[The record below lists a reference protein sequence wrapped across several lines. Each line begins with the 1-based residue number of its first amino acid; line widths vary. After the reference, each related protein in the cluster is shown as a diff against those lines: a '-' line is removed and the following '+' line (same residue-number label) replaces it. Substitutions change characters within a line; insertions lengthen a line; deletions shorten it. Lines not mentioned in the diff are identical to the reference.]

1 MLSWRRAFTLVIVLV
16 AIVLAGCAPA
26 SPSVDKAAS
35 ELAAYAESSSR
46 FALKL
51 PRVYV
56 QYDNNGVLGVAGI
69 TTNDLYRWFGV
80 DLRMMNLQPWVVQ
93 ALVRANVQ
101 HIEITES
108 ADGLAIYVNGEPL
121 PYIAWDSESLA
132 NLGQVL
138 PAFGVPYGE
147 IVGKLLPLIRFTQMS
162 LVVQFPVAPGAEF
175 IPFRDPDAPP
185 VVAARAEMVEKPPA
199 VVRLEIAYD
208 EEGMPSIL
216 GIDARTLL
224 ALGVDV
230 RPLALNK
237 GLIRSLMQANI
248 QHVHFVNRPD
258 GIYIFV
264 NNKPLPYLAWDDAHV
279 NTALDLYARMSGLGN
294 SPVLRLLTQILP
306 MMRASDIDVLL
317 RFPVPEGAQPIPV
330 LEAPAQ

>member
-1 MLSWRRAFTLVIVLV
+1 MFSRRRTFTLVLILV

-26 SPSVDKAAS
+26 APSMDKAVS
-35 ELAAYAESSSR
+35 ELAAYAESSNR

-51 PRVYV
+51 PRLYV

-69 TTNDLYRWFGV
+69 TTNDVYRWFGI
-80 DLRMMNLQPWVVQ
+80 DLRMMNLQPWVIQ
-93 ALVRANVQ
+93 NLVRANIQ

-121 PYIAWDSESLA
+121 PYIAWDEESLA
-132 NLGQVL
+132 NLGQIL
-138 PAFGVPYGE
+138 PGLGVPYGE
-147 IVGKLLPLIRFTQMS
+147 IVGKVLPLIRFTQLS
-162 LVVQFPVAPGAEF
+162 LVVQFPVAPGREL
-175 IPFRDPDAPP
+175 IPFRDPNAPP
-185 VVAARAEMVEKPPA
+185 VVAPRARMVEEPPA

-216 GIDARTLL
+216 GINARTLM

-230 RPLALNK
+230 RPLALNRA
-237 GLIRSLMQANI
+237 LIRSLMQANV

-258 GIYIFV
+258 GIHIFV
-264 NNKPLPYLAWDDAHV
+264 NNQPIPYVAWDDEHV
-279 NTALDLYARMSGLGN
+279 NTALELYAQVSGLGN
-294 SPVLRLLTQILP
+294 SPVVRLLTQLLP
-306 MMRASDIDVLL
+306 MMRASEIDVLL